1 MWFSLAG
8 RGRGAIAPALHTP
21 VEHHEDT
28 HSLATLSLD
37 ARLRVADEPQL
48 SSRRPSGGTGAVCV
62 CFRGVS
68 RYMLDHIRRCEPQG
82 RIPWEE
88 LHGPH
93 ALASAIH
100 HDYPECVKMLLVYGV
115 LKDYP
120 DHGVHMLHR
129 AICNRNPRIAMLLMK
144 IGNANPNTQ
153 LAANQNRNDDSP
165 DGKQQKDKVK
175 DMMLRNQKGSTALME
190 AAWFGLHEV
199 VEFCIKKGADLE
211 ADNLRGDTA
220 LLLAAQGCV
229 STRRAPSL
237 APRAALFSSR
247 SSRRRLGPRLVASSG
262 AKPFHARSP

>member
-1 MWFSLAG
+1 
-8 RGRGAIAPALHTP
+8 
-21 VEHHEDT
+21 
-28 HSLATLSLD
+28 
-37 ARLRVADEPQL
+37 
-48 SSRRPSGGTGAVCV
+48 
-62 CFRGVS
+62 
-68 RYMLDHIRRCEPQG
+68 MLDHIRRCEPQG

-144 IGNANPNTQ
+144 IGDANPNTQ

-175 DMMLRNQKGSTALME
+175 DMMKGMMLLHQKGSTALME

-220 LLLAAQGCV
+220 LLLAASGCV
-229 STRRAPSL
+229 SMRRAPS
-237 APRAALFSSR
+237 RA
-247 SSRRRLGPRLVASSG
+247 SRRLVLVSPRVVASAS
-262 AKPFHARSP
+262 PRCLVRSETFPRTLP

>member
-1 MWFSLAG
+1 
-8 RGRGAIAPALHTP
+8 
-21 VEHHEDT
+21 
-28 HSLATLSLD
+28 
-37 ARLRVADEPQL
+37 
-48 SSRRPSGGTGAVCV
+48 
-62 CFRGVS
+62 
-68 RYMLDHIRRCEPQG
+68 MLDHIRRCEPQG
-82 RIPWEE
+82 RIPWKE
-88 LHGPH
+88 LHGTH

-100 HDYPECVKMLLVYGV
+100 HDYPDCAKMLLVYGV

-129 AICNRNPRIAMLLMK
+129 AICNRNPRVAMLLMK

-175 DMMLRNQKGSTALME
+175 DMMKGMMLLHQKGSTALME

-199 VEFCIKKGADLE
+199 VEFCVKKGADLE
-211 ADNLRGDTA
+211 ADNFRGDTA

-237 APRAALFSSR
+237 APRRATRSR
-247 SSRRRLGPRLVASSG
+247 PSRGRPRAPRRPSPRRR
-262 AKPFHARSP
+262 ARP